1 MKKVLAI
8 LLTLAMVLAFAAC
21 GAKEEKETTT
31 APEESTSEEATEE
44 ATEATSEEAT
54 EEATEATSEEA
65 TSEEATS
72 EEESS
77 EETTE
82 ASKGLN
88 STNAAEVVAYY
99 NAAHAE
105 TNKQKIKINGSNKM
119 KLDGDITADGGL
131 GTVLKII
138 MPIIN
143 KTLER
148 NSTTQDCLPGQGKI
162 LASDCSKATATSKNG
177 VTTIYIKLKDQTDG
191 PNADPNTAGPVA
203 RGISTLGDVERAIN
217 ELGAEVYSGKEN
229 IKLTYNDAYIKATI
243 DENKGII
250 TGGEWHFKVNVNI
263 SAIELKLGVKIK
275 ANNFKGV
282 IDWTVNI

>member
-21 GAKEEKETTT
+21 GAEEETTT
-31 APEESTSEEATEE
+31 AAPEESTSEEATEE

-65 TSEEATS
+65 TSEEAS

-131 GTVLKII
+131 GTVLKLI
-138 MPIIN
+138 MPVIE

-148 NSTTQDCLPGQGKI
+148 NSSTQDCLPGQGKI
-162 LASDCSKATATSKNG
+162 LASDCASAKATSKNG
-177 VTTIYIKLKDQTDG
+177 ITTIYIKLKDQTDG

-229 IKLTYNDAYIKATI
+229 IKLTYNDAYIEATI
-243 DENKGII
+243 DENTGVI
-250 TGGEWHFKVNVNI
+250 TGGKWHFKVNVNI
-263 SAIELKLGVKIK
+263 TAIELKLVVKIK
-275 ANNFKGV
+275 ANNFKGI